1 MEKKMSDIAVGVYGI
16 IILLGLFLT
25 GLEMAYCMIL
35 VGFVGFTFLMS
46 FAAASN
52 LVVKD
57 FFDTFTT
64 YSYTVIPLFI
74 MMGELAQNS
83 TIAKRLYV
91 GAHKWF
97 GHIPGGLAMTTVI
110 GATAFKAMCGST
122 LATVGTFSGL
132 AIPEMDRYGYKK
144 ELSAGTIA
152 SVSTIGM
159 ILPPSTVL
167 IIYGLQVEQSIG
179 RLFLAGILP
188 ALMISFLFMAV
199 IAGWVTWQPAIAPRA
214 ESATWNERI
223 AAIPDGLIILV
234 VFGIV
239 IGGMITGFFSPTEA
253 GTIGTVAVFV
263 LALVRK
269 EINSKMLVTSF
280 RGSLRTSIMT
290 LMLIA
295 GSSIFGHFL
304 AITEIPMIAANW
316 TASLPVPRF
325 LIMVIIIA
333 VYLVGGSIM
342 DDLAFMVLATP
353 IFFPTVVN
361 LGYDPIWFGILICI
375 TLMIGGIIPP
385 IAIYV
390 FILGN
395 ITGLPFKTIYKGVI
409 PFLSALILALVIMFV
424 FPDFAT
430 WLPNQLMGR

>member
-1 MEKKMSDIAVGVYGI
+1 MSDTAVGIYGI
-16 IILLGLFLT
+16 FILLALFLT

-83 TIAKRLYV
+83 NIAKRLYV

-144 ELSAGTIA
+144 ELSAGTVA

-188 ALMISFLFMAV
+188 ALMISFFFMVV
-199 IAGWVTWQPAIAPRA
+199 IAGWVTLQPAIAPRA
-214 ESATWNERI
+214 ERATWKERI
-223 AAIPDGLIILV
+223 AAIPDALIILV
-234 VFGIV
+234 IFGIV

-253 GTIGTVAVFV
+253 GTIGTVAVFF

-269 EINSKMLVTSF
+269 EINSKMLVASF

-316 TASLPVPRF
+316 TASLPVPKF
-325 LIMVIIIA
+325 LIIVVIIA
-333 VYLVGGSIM
+333 VYLIGGSIM

-361 LGYDPIWFGILICI
+361 LGYDPIWFGILICM

-385 IAIYV
+385 VAIYV

-395 ITGLPFKTIYKGVI
+395 ITGLPFKTIYKGVV
-409 PFLSALILALVIMFV
+409 PFLSALVVALAIMFI
-424 FPDFAT
+424 FPGFAI
-430 WLPNQLMGR
+430 WLPNQLMGK

>member
-1 MEKKMSDIAVGVYGI
+1 MSDIAVGIYGI
-16 IILLGLFLT
+16 IVLLALFLT

-46 FAAASN
+46 FSAASN

-83 TIAKRLYV
+83 NIAKRLYV

-97 GHIPGGLAMTTVI
+97 GHIPGGLAMTTVM

-144 ELSAGTIA
+144 ELSAGTVA

-188 ALMISFLFMAV
+188 ALMISFFFMVV
-199 IAGWVTWQPAIAPRA
+199 IAGWVTLQPAVAPRA
-214 ESATWNERI
+214 EKATWRERI
-223 AAIPDGLIILV
+223 AAIPDALIILV
-234 VFGIV
+234 IFGIV

-253 GTIGTVAVFV
+253 GTIGTVAVFL

-269 EINSKMLVTSF
+269 EINAKMLVASF

-316 TASLPVPRF
+316 TAALPIPKF
-325 LIMVIIIA
+325 LIIVVIIA

-353 IFFPTVVN
+353 IFFPTVVT
-361 LGYDPIWFGILICI
+361 LGYDPIWFGILICM

-385 IAIYV
+385 VAIYV

-395 ITGLPFKTIYKGVI
+395 ITGLPFKTIYKGVV
-409 PFLSALILALVIMFV
+409 PFLSALVVALAIMFI
-424 FPDFAT
+424 FPDFAI
-430 WLPNQLMGR
+430 WLPNQLMGK

>member
-1 MEKKMSDIAVGVYGI
+1 MSDVHIGIYGI
-16 IILLGLFLT
+16 IVLLALFLT
-25 GLEMAYCMIL
+25 GLEMAYCMAL
-35 VGFVGFTFLMS
+35 VGFFGFTLLMS
-46 FAAASN
+46 FGPACN

-83 TIAKRLYV
+83 NIAKRLYQ

-97 GHIPGGLAMTTVI
+97 GHIPGGLAMTTVV

-188 ALMISFLFMAV
+188 ALMIALFFMVV
-199 IAGWVTWQPAIAPRA
+199 IAGWVMLQPEIAPKA
-214 ESATWNERI
+214 EKGSWTERI
-223 AAIPDGLIILV
+223 AAIPDALVILV
-234 VFGIV
+234 IFGVV
-239 IGGMITGFFSPTEA
+239 IGGMITGFFSPTES

-263 LALVRK
+263 LALTRREVSSR
-269 EINSKMLVTSF
+269 MLVNSF
-280 RGSLRTSIMT
+280 RGALRTSIMT

-304 AITEIPMIAANW
+304 AITEIPMITANW
-316 TASLPVPRF
+316 TSALPIPKSFV
-325 LIMVIIIA
+325 IMIIIA
-333 VYLVGGSIM
+333 VYLIGGSIM

-361 LGYDPIWFGILICI
+361 LGYDPIWFGIIVCM

-395 ITGLPFKTIYKGVI
+395 ITGLPFKLIYKGVV
-409 PFLSALILALVIMFV
+409 PFLSALVVALAIMFV
-424 FPDFAT
+424 FPNFAT
-430 WLPNQLMGR
+430 WLPNLLMGK

>member
-1 MEKKMSDIAVGVYGI
+1 MSDVAVGIYSI
-16 IILLGLFLT
+16 IILLVLFLT

-74 MMGELAQNS
+74 VMGEFAQNS
-83 TIAKRLYV
+83 NIAKRLYN
-91 GAHKWF
+91 GAHKWI
-97 GHIPGGLAMTTVI
+97 GHIPGGLAMTTVV

-122 LATVGTFSGL
+122 LATIGTFSGL
-132 AIPEMDRYGYKK
+132 ALPEMDRYGYKK

-167 IIYGLQVEQSIG
+167 IIYGLEVEQSIG
-179 RLFLAGILP
+179 RLFLAGIIP
-188 ALMISFLFMAV
+188 ALMISAFFMAV
-199 IAGWVTWQPAIAPRA
+199 IAAWVLWKPEIAPRA
-214 ESATWNERI
+214 EKGTWKERLE
-223 AAIPDGLIILV
+223 AIPEALILLV

-239 IGGMITGFFSPTEA
+239 IGGMMVGFFSPTEA
-253 GTIGTVAVFV
+253 GTIGTVAVFL
-263 LALVRK
+263 LALTRR
-269 EINSKMLVTSF
+269 EINSKMLIESF
-280 RGSLRTSIMT
+280 RGSLRTSILV

-295 GSSIFGHFL
+295 GSNIFGHFL
-304 AITEIPMIAANW
+304 AITEIPTISANW
-316 TASLPVPRF
+316 AAALPISKT
-325 LIMVIIIA
+325 LIMVVIILI
-333 VYLVGGSIM
+333 YLIGGSIM

-353 IFFPTVVN
+353 IFFPAVVQ

-395 ITGLPFKTIYKGVI
+395 ITGLPFKTIYKGVV
-409 PFLSALILALVIMFV
+409 PFLSALVLALAIMFIY
-424 FPDFAT
+424 PDIAT
-430 WLPNQLMGR
+430 WLPNRLMGK

>member
-1 MEKKMSDIAVGVYGI
+1 MSDVAVGIYSI
-16 IILLGLFLT
+16 LILLGLFLT
-25 GLEMAYCMIL
+25 GLEMAYCMVL

-46 FAAASN
+46 FTAASN

-74 MMGELAQNS
+74 VMGEFAQNS
-83 TIAKRLYV
+83 NIAKRLYN
-91 GAHKWF
+91 GAHKWI
-97 GHIPGGLAMTTVI
+97 GHIPGGLAMTTVV

-122 LATVGTFSGL
+122 LATIGTFSGL
-132 AIPEMDRYGYKK
+132 ALPEMDRYGYKK

-167 IIYGLQVEQSIG
+167 IIYGLEVEQSIG
-179 RLFLAGILP
+179 RLFLAGIIP
-188 ALMISFLFMAV
+188 ALMISAFFMVV
-199 IAGWVTWQPAIAPRA
+199 IAAWVLWKPEIAPRA
-214 ESATWNERI
+214 EKGTWKERLE
-223 AAIPDGLIILV
+223 AIPEALILLV
-234 VFGIV
+234 VFSIV
-239 IGGMITGFFSPTEA
+239 IGGMMVGFFSPTEA
-253 GTIGTVAVFV
+253 GTIGTVAVFL
-263 LALVRK
+263 LALTRR
-269 EINSKMLVTSF
+269 EINSKMLIESF
-280 RGSLRTSIMT
+280 RGSLRTAIMV

-295 GSSIFGHFL
+295 GSNIFGHFL
-304 AITEIPMIAANW
+304 AITEIPTISANW
-316 TASLPVPRF
+316 AAALPISKTLV
-325 LIMVIIIA
+325 MVVIILI
-333 VYLVGGSIM
+333 YLIGGSIM

-353 IFFPTVVN
+353 IFFPAVVQ

-395 ITGLPFKTIYKGVI
+395 ITGLPFKTIYKGVV
-409 PFLSALILALVIMFV
+409 PFLSALVLALAIMFI
-424 FPDFAT
+424 FPDIAT
-430 WLPNQLMGR
+430 WLPNRLMGK